1 MIRLHTRLFSS
12 STKGSDTF
20 KSLAKNLARPE
31 EIKDFKNKKL
41 KITPLKENAA
51 VSIHQKG
58 ITKSLMVKE
67 PMTFE
72 KIVEKSAILSK
83 IQDDENIDN
92 SDEFLEQA
100 ADYLVKESKSDVID
114 WNTAMELVKESE
126 ITYMEPNIDRNKI
139 I

>member
-41 KITPLKENAA
+41 KITPLKENAV
-51 VSIHQKG
+51 VSLRQKG
-58 ITKSLMVKE
+58 ISKSLMVKE

-72 KIVEKSAILSK
+72 KIVEKSTILSK
-83 IQDDENIDN
+83 IHDDDNIEN
-92 SDEFLEQA
+92 SAASLPPVTRFLDA
-100 ADYLVKESKSDVID
+100 PY
-114 WNTAMELVKESE
+114 
-126 ITYMEPNIDRNKI
+126 
-139 I
+139 